1 MTNNQK
7 VDDSARSA
15 NDFSAMAKIFR
26 WLCIVVAIAIPFA
39 SFSSHGAVWINAIGL
54 SFSVFLA
61 AALSGGLIGFIFSV
75 PYVNKVTKVVESDG
89 DKAAADGATTT
100 AVLEQRQPLLRS
112 NSNLEKISEWLTT
125 MLVGVG
131 LSQINYIF
139 EGLKK
144 FGEFFAPMDTMKIDG
159 VDVVV
164 AHMKYAGPVVLV
176 AGLTIGFLGVYLY
189 TRLRISYLFH
199 HVEREFNSDNGANA
213 TLTVEE
219 SKTLTS
225 IAEKSALKESPGL
238 KVMASTNRTSVRDAL
253 SVMTQLLYDV
263 KGKGFLQAI
272 EMGNE
277 LISTPAVSVP
287 RFWFLMAAAHGQNY
301 TNQKAAGAPDDVLKK
316 IREDVLYSID
326 KTLELNPK
334 YKPTFL
340 NMLNKKS
347 VDNDLKSF
355 ADDPDFS
362 SRLR

>member
-1 MTNNQK
+1 MTSSQK
-7 VDDSARSA
+7 SDDTSRSA
-15 NDFSAMAKIFR
+15 DDFATMAKIFMV
-26 WLCIVVAIAIPFA
+26 LCIVIAVAIPIA
-39 SFSSHGAVWINAIGL
+39 SFSSYGASWINAIGL
-54 SFSVFLA
+54 TFTVFVA

-75 PYVNKVTKVVESDG
+75 PYVNKITKVVEPDSTMPT
-89 DKAAADGATTT
+89 ADGTTAA

-144 FGEFFAPMDTMKIDG
+144 FGEFFAPMDTIKIDG

-164 AHMKYAGPVVLV
+164 AHMKYAGPTVLV

-199 HVEREFNSDNGANA
+199 HVERELNSDNAANA

-219 SKTLTS
+219 SKALTS

-287 RFWFLMAAAHGQNY
+287 RFWFLMAAAHGQNF
-301 TNQKAAGAPDDVLKK
+301 THQKATGASDDVLKK

-334 YKPTFL
+334 YKPNFL
-340 NMLNKKS
+340 NMLNKNN

-355 ADDPDFS
+355 AGDADFNA
-362 SRLR
+362 RLR